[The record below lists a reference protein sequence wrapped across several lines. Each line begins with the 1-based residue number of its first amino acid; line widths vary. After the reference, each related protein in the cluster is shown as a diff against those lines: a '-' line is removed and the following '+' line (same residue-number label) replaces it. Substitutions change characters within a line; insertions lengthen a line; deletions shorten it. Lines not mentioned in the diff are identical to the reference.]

1 MVPLSF
7 ENSQLL
13 TERKVFKDQVS
24 FALEYESEQSQDEL
38 GKDFQGCFLPNI
50 TIELILNR
58 YSGSLHES
66 LKLKKFEFL
75 SRTGVSIQVYIPTS
89 VRGCMTGV
97 EPVRSEH
104 TEVSHAHPGME
115 GGASSARFRGNP
127 D

>member
-24 FALEYESEQSQDEL
+24 FALEYESEQSKDEL

-58 YSGSLHES
+58 YSGSLHKS
-66 LKLKKFEFL
+66 LKLKKLEFL
-75 SRTGVSIQVYIPTS
+75 SRTGIIIYSRWKSNFLSVS
-89 VRGCMTGV
+89 VRKNGKGRMQ
-97 EPVRSEH
+97 
-104 TEVSHAHPGME
+104 
-115 GGASSARFRGNP
+115 
-127 D
+127 